1 MTSLFD
7 WTPAPASD
15 GPRLGKQL
23 ASVLRLMT
31 GTQQEWWTFA
41 QLREAMLAEG
51 IGVSE
56 AGVSA
61 RIRDLRKP
69 PLNLT
74 VDRTATGRPGV
85 FAYRARR

>member
-1 MTSLFD
+1 
-7 WTPAPASD
+7 
-15 GPRLGKQL
+15 
-23 ASVLRLMT
+23 MT